1 MWHSRREGLLTTCGS
16 LMPACPALPQMLGK
30 TLQGIPR
37 GDVVIATKV
46 SDSMLMKQAVRMCCE
61 SPPG

>member
-1 MWHSRREGLLTTCGS
+1 
-16 LMPACPALPQMLGK
+16 MPACPALPQMLGK

-46 SDSMLMKQAVRMCCE
+46 SDSMFMKQAVRL
-61 SPPG
+61 